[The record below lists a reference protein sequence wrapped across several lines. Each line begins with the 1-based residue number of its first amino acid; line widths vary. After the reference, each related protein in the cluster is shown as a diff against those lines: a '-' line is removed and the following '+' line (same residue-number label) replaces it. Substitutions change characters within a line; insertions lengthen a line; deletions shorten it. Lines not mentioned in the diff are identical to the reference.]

1 MLSRNLQKR
10 VKDALEHFPVVA
22 LLGARQS
29 GKTTLARMQCPEWK
43 YFDLERASDLDFVT
57 RDFDFFFAHH
67 PNGIVFDEVQNCPP
81 LLREL
86 RGVIDA
92 DRGRKGRFLLTG
104 SSAPSLLKGISESLA
119 GRIAIIEVGT
129 LKLNEIRKRE
139 LSDFYRIL
147 AEVPSESQFEH
158 LQKLVPQFSDEDMLG
173 HFLHGGYPEPILSD
187 ASGFFETWM
196 ANYERTYLDRDVRGL
211 FPRLDARS
219 FQRFLRMLADLSGT
233 IINRCEVARSL
244 GCSESAVRDYL
255 EIAEGTFLWRSISSL
270 EKTISKSLVKMPRGY
285 IRDSGLLH
293 HLQGVRTIDQVL
305 SHPRTGAAFEG
316 HVVEQIL
323 LGLQAVE
330 KIPWESAYYRTRS
343 GAEVDLVLTSPCGL
357 RIPVEIKFGMSIRTG
372 DLRSLAAF
380 VENENCPYGI
390 IVNNAP
396 EVRLLAARLLQI
408 PATCL

>member
-1 MLSRNLQKR
+1 
-10 VKDALEHFPVVA
+10 
-22 LLGARQS
+22 
-29 GKTTLARMQCPEWK
+29 
-43 YFDLERASDLDFVT
+43 
-57 RDFDFFFAHH
+57 
-67 PNGIVFDEVQNCPP
+67 
-81 LLREL
+81 
-86 RGVIDA
+86 
-92 DRGRKGRFLLTG
+92 
-104 SSAPSLLKGISESLA
+104 
-119 GRIAIIEVGT
+119 
-129 LKLNEIRKRE
+129 
-139 LSDFYRIL
+139 
-147 AEVPSESQFEH
+147 
-158 LQKLVPQFSDEDMLG
+158 
-173 HFLHGGYPEPILSD
+173 
-187 ASGFFETWM
+187 
-196 ANYERTYLDRDVRGL
+196 
-211 FPRLDARS
+211 
-219 FQRFLRMLADLSGT
+219 
-233 IINRCEVARSL
+233 
-244 GCSESAVRDYL
+244 VRDYL
-255 EIAEGTFLWRSISSL
+255 EIAEGTFLWRSIRSL

-343 GAEVDLVLTSPCGL
+343 GAEVDLVLTSPCGF